1 MHWEVNASDIQ
12 YLKSIRCKVLGIVKG
27 KVVSHSIGSLG
38 GNMAS
43 YFILLRGAGLRYPRM
58 TSSRSAMVIDW
69 SLISCLF
76 KWSAVHL
83 GGGEGWTHYIANG
96 QLPREP

>member
-1 MHWEVNASDIQ
+1 M
-12 YLKSIRCKVLGIVKG
+12 RCQVFGIVKG

-38 GNMAS
+38 EDMAG
-43 YFILLRGAGLRYPRM
+43 YFILLRGTGLRHPGI
-58 TSSRSAMVIDW
+58 TSSGSVMVIDW

-83 GGGEGWTHYIANG
+83 GVGEGWTHYIANE
-96 QLPREP
+96 QLAGNHRRWE